1 MMNIIGRKI
10 VDVINLS
17 KDIIEAEGWE
27 DTPYTCIGLLLDDG
41 NIIYPSQDEE
51 GNGPGA
57 LFGKDVKNNVSI
69 FFLPST
75 DEYFRISNNP

>member
-1 MMNIIGRKI
+1 MNIIGRKI

-17 KDIIEAEGWE
+17 KDIVEAEGWE
-27 DTPYTCIGLLLDDG
+27 NTPYACIGLLLDDG

-57 LFGKDVKNNVSI
+57 I
-69 FFLPST
+69 FVYGNDKKS
-75 DEYFRISNNP
+75 YFIQTAEDIE